1 MEIHLQE
8 KYWMKEAWNVI
19 YISCQKKKKEYN
31 FCQFLCQKFSLQST
45 KWGRAKIELAACTL
59 TELPDRRAIFFV
71 RFKWKK
77 SENIS
82 HKLHIPLGY
91 CSVTLLL
98 WGRVGGS
105 VAAYKKKKRHE
116 RGEKTVRHRFHRLP
130 CSTVISSQQ
139 LGQCWFRTH
148 IRAHTLCVRVCTEGT

>member
-19 YISCQKKKKEYN
+19 YISCKKKKGI
-31 FCQFLCQKFSLQST
+31 QFLSIFMPKVLFAEHKVGPCENRVGRLHPYRVARST
-45 KWGRAKIELAACTL
+45 GN
-59 TELPDRRAIFFV
+59 FFV

-105 VAAYKKKKRHE
+105 IAAYKKKKRHE

-130 CSTVISSQQ
+130 CSIVISSQQ